1 MGVSPHRVW
10 LVLVVLLFGG
20 FFLRQTAGSQRSSPA
35 ASQVSSSNDDAEQAR
50 LLSLGKKLFLTRC
63 ASCHNGRGNKP
74 LSSGPPLNERKL
86 TEEVISR
93 NVSGRFKT
101 ASDDDRRAVALYM
114 QSFLKK

>member
-1 MGVSPHRVW
+1 MRASPPRIW
-10 LVLVVLLFGG
+10 LVLVVLLSGVL
-20 FFLRQTAGSQRSSPA
+20 FLRQTAGSQGSSLDT
-35 ASQVSSSNDDAEQAR
+35 SQVSSSNDDAEQAR

-63 ASCHNGRGNKP
+63 ASCHNERGDKP

-86 TEEVISR
+86 TQEVISR
-93 NVSGRFKT
+93 NVSGRFKN